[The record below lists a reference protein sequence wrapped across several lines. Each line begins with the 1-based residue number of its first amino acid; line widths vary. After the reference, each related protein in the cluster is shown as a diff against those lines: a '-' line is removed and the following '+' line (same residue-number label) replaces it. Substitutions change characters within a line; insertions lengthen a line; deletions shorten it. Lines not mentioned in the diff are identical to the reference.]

1 MRWDTSRVSAE
12 ERVDAIAGLVGELD
26 LHCTLHHERVD
37 TSVHARLEA
46 GALGAVSTFTYAGS
60 GLRMVQTRRQARSAP
75 EVVAV
80 AVQGRRPGGLAQHQH
95 QRLVQPGELFLVDHT
110 SAYDYRW
117 HGDGGAVSINVPLD
131 ALGLPVELVRR
142 AGHQLAASP
151 LRDLVTDHVQRVN
164 GDATRLAADAGAP
177 ALGRATLELVRAL
190 VLTAASARS
199 AEDRIVAA
207 PDRRSSPRPG

>member
-1 MRWDTSRVSAE
+1 MAAD
-12 ERVDAIAGLVGELD
+12 ERVDAIAGLIGELD

-46 GALGAVSTFTYAGS
+46 EALGAVSAFTYAGS
-60 GLRMVQTRRQARSAP
+60 GLRMVQSRRQARSAP

-80 AVQGRRPGGLAQHQH
+80 AVQGRRPGVLLQH
-95 QRLVQPGELFLVDHT
+95 QRQRMLQPGELFLIDHT
-110 SAYDYRW
+110 SAYDYQW
-117 HGDGGAVSINVPLD
+117 HGDGGATSLGIPLD

-164 GDATRLAADAGAP
+164 ADVTRLGSDAGSP

-190 VLTAASARS
+190 VLTAASTRS
-199 AEDRIVAA
+199 TDENADA
-207 PDRRSSPRPG
+207 P